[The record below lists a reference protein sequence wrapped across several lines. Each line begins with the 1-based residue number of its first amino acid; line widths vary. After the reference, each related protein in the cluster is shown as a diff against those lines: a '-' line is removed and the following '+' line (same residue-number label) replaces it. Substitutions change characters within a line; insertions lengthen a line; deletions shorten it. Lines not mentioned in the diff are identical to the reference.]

1 MQPPRRL
8 PLPIIGNCFW
18 LFCYS
23 SSASFQIIKIVELFC
38 KHASPLNNS
47 LPFFS
52 QKCIIKKVFIQKN
65 RNPWFLKDCGIQSKI
80 YNFKLLDNCSNTAW
94 TYCSTTFTISDWC
107 IAVCKWWFFVWFV
120 GKNPDFPF
128 CPYGFWEFC
137 YHGVITDLSF
147 INENSLI
154 IKFSY
159 SIPFLLENSYFIKII
174 SSSKFKSTAGNILC
188 I

>member
-1 MQPPRRL
+1 MRQSHDFVVRSRAFVKCPLPRR
-8 PLPIIGNCFW
+8 
-18 LFCYS
+18 
-23 SSASFQIIKIVELFC
+23 KKETC
-38 KHASPLNNS
+38 KQACS
-47 LPFFS
+47 LFFS
-52 QKCIIKKVFIQKN
+52 
-65 RNPWFLKDCGIQSKI
+65 PWLALYSLLSRI
-80 YNFKLLDNCSNTAW
+80 LLDDCSNTSW
-94 TYCSTTFTISDWC
+94 SYSTSTLTISDWR

-120 GKNPDFPF
+120 GESPDFPLYP
-128 CPYGFWEFC
+128 CGFWGFC

-147 INENSLI
+147 INDNSLI

>member
-1 MQPPRRL
+1 MR
-8 PLPIIGNCFW
+8 
-18 LFCYS
+18 YS
-23 SSASFQIIKIVELFC
+23 K
-38 KHASPLNNS
+38 KDRWTNNS
-47 LPFFS
+47 YH
-52 QKCIIKKVFIQKN
+52 I
-65 RNPWFLKDCGIQSKI
+65 FLTNEFDFLSKI
-80 YNFKLLDNCSNTAW
+80 YKQFFFNVSEKPRKPFGSGASYAWTQCYLTITIYIILPVNQWLLDDGSNTSW
-94 TYCSTTFTISDWC
+94 SYSTATLTISDRC

-120 GKNPDFPF
+120 GESPDFPLYP
-128 CPYGFWEFC
+128 CGFWGFC

-147 INENSLI
+147 INDNSLI